1 MVSFRAAFH
10 LTTTQSLGII
20 MTIQVGDKIPEGVF
34 KVMKT
39 HGPGAMSTKEI
50 FSGKKVVLFS
60 VIGAYTTT
68 CSNEHL
74 PGYIEKADELTS
86 KGVDTIACLSVND
99 VFVMA
104 AWGEQNGV
112 GDKLILLADGSGDYT
127 RALGLE
133 LDLSSFGMGIRS
145 QRFAMVIDDGVIT
158 QLHIEAPKEFKVSSA
173 EYISE
178 QL

>member
-10 LTTTQSLGII
+10 SITTQSLRII
-20 MTIQVGDKIPEGVF
+20 MTIQVGDTIPEGVF
-34 KVMKT
+34 KVMKA

-68 CSNEHL
+68 CSTEHL
-74 PGYIEKADELTS
+74 PGYIEKADELKS

-112 GDKLILLADGSGDYT
+112 RDKVMLLADGSGDYT
-127 RALGLE
+127 RTLGLE
-133 LDLSSFGMGIRS
+133 LDLCGFGMGIRS
-145 QRFAMVIDDGVIT
+145 QRFVMVVDDGVVT
-158 QLHIEAPKEFKVSSA
+158 QLQIEAPKEFKVSSA
-173 EYISE
+173 EYILE